1 MVKFAVI
8 AGARPNFVKV
18 APLMEALKKAKHVQ
32 PILVHTGQHYDH
44 LMSAAFF
51 QDLEMPPPDI
61 YLKVGSGTHAEQT
74 AKILLAFEDY
84 LLNNTVDCVI
94 VVGDVNSTLAC
105 TLASSKCHV
114 PVAHVEAGL
123 RSFDRT
129 MPEEVNRVVTD
140 ALSDYLF
147 TPSQDGDENLRREGV
162 PEDRVFQVGNIMIDT
177 LRRYEQAA
185 RARLLAARH
194 GLKAKDYTLCTLHRP
209 SNVDNE
215 DTLRGIVAVIRRL
228 AEKQPVVFPV
238 HPRTRARMS
247 AFGLE
252 NRMQDTRVLLLDPLG
267 YLDFLSLLI
276 DAGLVLTDSGGIQE
290 ETTVLGIPC
299 LTLREST
306 ERPVT
311 VTVGT
316 NRIVGTDPKRI
327 VEAAKSAWAG
337 DWAKGGIPD
346 GWDGQTAE
354 RIVEILVRKKP
365 SLAGR
370 KHSSACE
377 LKMPVF

>member
-1 MVKFAVI
+1 MVKFAVV

-18 APLMEALKKAKHVQ
+18 APLMAAFKKANNVQ
-32 PILVHTGQHYDH
+32 AILVHTGQHYDH

-51 QDLEMPPPDI
+51 QDLEMPSPDI

-74 AKILLAFEDY
+74 AKVLLAFEDY
-84 LLNNTVDCVI
+84 LMNNAVACVI

-105 TLASSKCHV
+105 ALASSKCHV
-114 PVAHVEAGL
+114 PLAHVEAGL

-147 TPSQDGDENLRREGV
+147 TPSKDGDENLRREGV
-162 PEDRVFQVGNIMIDT
+162 PDDRVFQVGNIMIDT

-185 RARLLAARH
+185 RARSLAARH
-194 GLKAKDYTLCTLHRP
+194 GLKAKAYTLCTLHRP

-215 DTLRGIVAVIRRL
+215 ETLRGIVAVIRQLSREL
-228 AEKQPVVFPV
+228 PVVFPV
-238 HPRTRARMS
+238 HPRTRARMA

-252 NRMQDTRVLLLDPLG
+252 NQIQGKRLLLLDPLG
-267 YLDFLSLLI
+267 YLDFLSLLA

-290 ETTVLGIPC
+290 ETTVLGVPC

-316 NRIVGTDPKRI
+316 NCVVGTDAKRI
-327 VEAAKSAWAG
+327 LEAANKALAG
-337 DWAKGGIPD
+337 DWPKGSIPD
-346 GWDGQTAE
+346 GWDGRTAE
-354 RIVEILVRKKP
+354 RIVEILVHEKL

-370 KHSSACE
+370 KHSSVRE

>member
-1 MVKFAVI
+1 
-8 AGARPNFVKV
+8 
-18 APLMEALKKAKHVQ
+18 
-32 PILVHTGQHYDH
+32 
-44 LMSAAFF
+44 
-51 QDLEMPPPDI
+51 
-61 YLKVGSGTHAEQT
+61 
-74 AKILLAFEDY
+74 
-84 LLNNTVDCVI
+84 
-94 VVGDVNSTLAC
+94 
-105 TLASSKCHV
+105 
-114 PVAHVEAGL
+114 
-123 RSFDRT
+123 
-129 MPEEVNRVVTD
+129 
-140 ALSDYLF
+140 
-147 TPSQDGDENLRREGV
+147 
-162 PEDRVFQVGNIMIDT
+162 
-177 LRRYEQAA
+177 
-185 RARLLAARH
+185 
-194 GLKAKDYTLCTLHRP
+194 
-209 SNVDNE
+209 
-215 DTLRGIVAVIRRL
+215 LRGIVAVIRRL

-252 NRMQDTRVLLLDPLG
+252 NRMQDMRVLLLDPLG

-327 VEAAKSAWAG
+327 VEAAKSVWAG